1 MLKSFRILPFL
12 AVFTACTSTPEVE
25 DTQPTS
31 WSTDQS
37 VEMNQRFA
45 FEQEV
50 EIKVY
55 LKRHPELEMKKTET
69 GLQYD
74 IYKDS
79 AGPTIQEDEVAHV
92 KFLIQLLDED
102 TVYQSEGN
110 TTSSFKVDKSDVELG
125 LHQGIKMMSVGDR
138 AKFIMPS
145 HLAHGLLGDMQEI
158 PPLEVIVADI
168 ELTAITSK

>member
-1 MLKSFRILPFL
+1 M
-12 AVFTACTSTPEVE
+12 ACTNEPEIE
-25 DTQPTS
+25 DTRPKNWT
-31 WSTDQS
+31 TDES
-37 VEMNQRFA
+37 VKMNQRFA

-79 AGPTIQEDEVAHV
+79 AGPTVHEEDIAYV
-92 KFLIQLLDED
+92 KFMVQLLNED
-102 TVYQSEGN
+102 TLYQSDRN
-110 TTSSFKVDKSDVELG
+110 SKSSFKVDKSDVELG
-125 LHQGIKMMSVGDR
+125 LHEGIKMMSVGDK

-145 HLAHGLLGDMQEI
+145 HLAHGLLGDMKEI
-158 PPLEVIVADI
+158 PPLEVIVIDL
-168 ELTAITSK
+168 ELVAIQARK